1 MEQSVIL
8 AKPEQTKELSKPTLV
23 KDVTLISSGIWT
35 GMDNKPTNFS
45 AEAILSGF
53 QNTNWD
59 NMNLFLDHQ
68 DQRSRGVS
76 NWAGFVKNARM
87 VGNDLVGDLEV
98 WHPMISMFI
107 KEAKAKFGVS
117 MTTEGIERMMSND
130 LFDYD
135 IHRFVSFSIV
145 DDPACKVSLIDKVL
159 ASGKETKTFISSSI
173 EANKELQ
180 VGKFNCECIKCGNKM
195 ISEKHC
201 SEITCLKCGGQMRRE
216 ERPGPGKELANPT
229 QKKIISNEQ
238 SEDQYNQKEVKKME
252 SEQKETVED
261 KKEPEEAVEDKKE
274 FAEAKESEGVKVLSS
289 KVDGLSNDMK
299 ELKAMMKE
307 ISSKKE
313 LAESVEPVAV
323 EPVVE
328 EPVVEAKAEPE
339 ESEAEKELKAKN
351 AELQKELS
359 ALKEDNSPDKKS
371 LAVGGNEAQEIDVN
385 SANFGMLGFLKEN
398 ANLNY

>member
-1 MEQSVIL
+1 
-8 AKPEQTKELSKPTLV
+8 
-23 KDVTLISSGIWT
+23 
-35 GMDNKPTNFS
+35 
-45 AEAILSGF
+45 
-53 QNTNWD
+53 
-59 NMNLFLDHQ
+59 
-68 DQRSRGVS
+68 
-76 NWAGFVKNARM
+76 
-87 VGNDLVGDLEV
+87 
-98 WHPMISMFI
+98 
-107 KEAKAKFGVS
+107 
-117 MTTEGIERMMSND
+117 
-130 LFDYD
+130 
-135 IHRFVSFSIV
+135 
-145 DDPACKVSLIDKVL
+145 
-159 ASGKETKTFISSSI
+159 
-173 EANKELQ
+173 
-180 VGKFNCECIKCGNKM
+180 
-195 ISEKHC
+195 
-201 SEITCLKCGGQMRRE
+201 
-216 ERPGPGKELANPT
+216 
-229 QKKIISNEQ
+229 
-238 SEDQYNQKEVKKME
+238 ME
-252 SEQKETVED
+252 SEKKETVED

>member
-8 AKPEQTKELSKPTLV
+8 AKPEQTKELGLKPILV

-45 AEAILSGF
+45 VETILKGF
-53 QNTNWD
+53 QNTDWG

-76 NWAGFVKNARM
+76 NWAGFVKNPRM

-117 MTTEGIERMMSND
+117 MTTEGIERMMSED
-130 LFDYD
+130 LYDYD

-159 ASGKETKTFISSSI
+159 ASTKETKTFISSSI
-173 EANKELQ
+173 EANKELADP
-180 VGKFNCECIKCGNKM
+180 
-195 ISEKHC
+195 S
-201 SEITCLKCGGQMRRE
+201 
-216 ERPGPGKELANPT
+216 

-238 SEDQYNQKEVKKME
+238 SEDKYNQKEVKKMTNE
-252 SEQKETVED
+252 KEPKETVED
-261 KKEPEEAVEDKKE
+261 KKEEKAVEEPAKE
-274 FAEAKESEGVKVLSS
+274 LEAPKESENVKVLSA
-289 KVDGLSNDMK
+289 KVDGLSKDFKELKSMIEKSLSEKK
-299 ELKAMMKE
+299 ELKAPEEEPAKE
-307 ISSKKE
+307 EK
-313 LAESVEPVAV
+313 
-323 EPVVE
+323 VE
-328 EPVVEAKAEPE
+328 EPAEEAKAETG
-339 ESEAEKELKAKN
+339 ESESEKELKAKN
-351 AELQKELS
+351 DELQKELG

-371 LAVGGNEAQEIDVN
+371 LAVGGNASQEIDET
-385 SANFGMLGFLKEN
+385 SANLGMLGFLKEN